1 MSTRPRPVVVAAHN
15 DGHVCAMN
23 RGEPCDCPRDECD
36 CKMTNLMIHPDATR
50 LLIAAKATA
59 ELLGLSLEDYLK
71 KARS

>member
-15 DGHVCAMN
+15 DGHVCGMVH
-23 RGEPCDCPRDECD
+23 GEPCDCPENDCD
-36 CKMTNLMIHPDATR
+36 CKMSNLMIEPDATR

-59 ELLGLSLEDYLK
+59 ELLGLSLGEYLA